1 MIKQGDLVRLEGQL
15 DELTYRVKYIINDR
29 ATVEVT
35 NLPLT
40 TILPLEQLIKIKE
53 EDYVSKR

>member
-1 MIKQGDLVRLEGQL
+1 MIKQGDLVRLQGQL

-40 TILPLEQLIKIKE
+40 TILPLEQLTKIKE
-53 EDYVSKR
+53 EDYVFKR